1 MQNKRFHYLFRVT
14 EAQDKTRK
22 VYDDKFDIRDFDE
35 QIDEKS
41 FRLHILRLRQKSQA
55 KDLTT
60 IENEMAKIDEG
71 KEILSKIKDEYVI
84 SLDIKGEML
93 DSISFSKKIE
103 DINTTKS
110 SKITFVIGGSL
121 GLSDEVLKR
130 SDYRLSFSPMTF
142 PHQLFKLILLEQI
155 YRAYKIQTHE
165 IYHK

>member
-1 MQNKRFHYLFRVT
+1 MIKIISVGKIKEQYLIDGIEEYAKRLSKYTKLEMIELKDIPIPNSAST
-14 EAQDKTRK
+14 LEEEKIK
-22 VYDDKFDIRDFDE
+22 VE
-35 QIDEKS
+35 
-41 FRLHILRLRQKSQA
+41 
-55 KDLTT
+55 
-60 IENEMAKIDEG
+60 EG

-155 YRAYKIQTHE
+155 YRAYKIQAHE
-165 IYHK
+165 TYHK

>member
-1 MQNKRFHYLFRVT
+1 MIKIISVGKIKEKYL
-14 EAQDKTRK
+14 
-22 VYDDKFDIRDFDE
+22 
-35 QIDEKS
+35 IDG
-41 FRLHILRLRQKSQA
+41 
-55 KDLTT
+55 T
-60 IENEMAKIDEG
+60 IEYAKRLSKYTKLEMIELKDIPIPNNASILEEEKIKAEEG
-71 KEILSKIKDEYVI
+71 KEILSKIKDENGKMNLSI
-84 SLDIKGEML
+84 QDIKGEML

>member
-1 MQNKRFHYLFRVT
+1 MIKIISVGKIKEKYLIDGIEEYAKRLSKYTKLEMIELKDIPIPNNAST
-14 EAQDKTRK
+14 LEEEKIK
-22 VYDDKFDIRDFDE
+22 VE
-35 QIDEKS
+35 
-41 FRLHILRLRQKSQA
+41 
-55 KDLTT
+55 
-60 IENEMAKIDEG
+60 EG

-155 YRAYKIQTHE
+155 YRAYKIQAHE

>member
-1 MQNKRFHYLFRVT
+1 MIKIISVGKIKEKYLIDGIEEYAKRLSKYTKLEMIELKDIPNPNNAST
-14 EAQDKTRK
+14 LEEEKIK
-22 VYDDKFDIRDFDE
+22 VE
-35 QIDEKS
+35 
-41 FRLHILRLRQKSQA
+41 
-55 KDLTT
+55 
-60 IENEMAKIDEG
+60 EG

-155 YRAYKIQTHE
+155 YRAYKIQAHE